1 MSDRKPQAYIESESI
16 YLRPLEPEDANGE
29 YLAWVNNAELAR
41 FMSSMAVP
49 SSKRR
54 LEQYVA
60 SQLDDPSIVFFA
72 VCEKDTDRH
81 VGNIKLGPINWP
93 SRKAEYGRLFGP
105 AARGKG
111 YGSEAVRLVLRY
123 AFEVLG
129 LNKVTAG
136 CLAGNKAAIRSNE
149 KGGLKV
155 EAVLRQEEYADGR
168 YQDGVRMG
176 LTRDQYWSEVKGEPM
191 PEERP
196 GD

>member
-1 MSDRKPQAYIESESI
+1 MSDGMRHRFIDGETI
-16 YLRPLEPEDANGE
+16 YLRPLEMADVDGG
-29 YLAWVNNAELAR
+29 YLSWVNNAELGR
-41 FMSSMAVP
+41 FMSSMVFP
-49 SSKRR
+49 SSRRR
-54 LEQYVA
+54 LEKYVA
-60 SQLDDPSIVFFA
+60 AQLDDPSIVFFA
-72 VCEKDTDRH
+72 VCDKQTDEH

-111 YGSEAVRLVLRY
+111 FGSEAVRLVLRY

-136 CLAGNKAAIRSNE
+136 CISTNKGAIRSNE

-155 EAVLRQEEYADGR
+155 EAVLRQEEYVDGR
-168 YQDGVRMG
+168 YADGVRMG
-176 LTRDQYWSEVKGEPM
+176 LTRDQYYAEIKAEPM

-196 GD
+196 RD